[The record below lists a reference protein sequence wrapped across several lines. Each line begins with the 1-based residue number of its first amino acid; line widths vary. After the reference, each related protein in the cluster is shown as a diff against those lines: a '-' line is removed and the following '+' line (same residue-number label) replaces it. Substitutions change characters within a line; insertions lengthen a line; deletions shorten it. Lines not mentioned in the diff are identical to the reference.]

1 MATKYSINWEN
12 DEPVSFEIDGVTYR
26 TLNEVPNEKD
36 RRKLAAML
44 DMPEETDET
53 DEQFER
59 EIAEFDREFEK
70 DMQKARKDA
79 AQGSRIVMGIFTGV
93 ALLMLAIAGIASFF
107 NLQKLGQEAS
117 APGRVVEVVSQRQY
131 VNEQDRVYQDY
142 YYPVVEFTAADG
154 RTRSVQMSEGSN
166 PPSYETGEEV
176 VVRYNP
182 QKPIDARIQSASSDA
197 LMWILPGITGVL
209 GLAFLGAVWLVR
221 TLMASDE
228 EEEQGSI
235 G

>member
-1 MATKYSINWEN
+1 VATKYSINWEN
-12 DEPVSFEIDGVTYR
+12 DEPVSFEIDGATYR
-26 TLNEVPNEKD
+26 TLDEVPNEKD

-44 DMPEETDET
+44 DTPEET

-70 DMQKARKDA
+70 DMQKARKNA

-107 NLQKLGQEAS
+107 NLQKLGSEAS

-131 VNEQDRVYQDY
+131 INEQDHVYEDY

-154 RTRSVQMSEGSN
+154 RTRTVQMSEGSN

-176 VVRYNP
+176 VVLYNP
-182 QKPIDARIQSASSDA
+182 QKPIDARIQSTDSAV

-209 GLAFLGAVWLVR
+209 GLAFLVAVWVVR

-228 EEEQGSI
+228 EE
-235 G
+235 